1 LSVYCSIACFRVII
15 EFTGSNLHRKIDRM
29 ILIRLK
35 GSFTII
41 TVPPLV
47 AQVPFAKR
55 GVSLFRSIS
64 VPFSIK
70 TITENTTF
78 FSHNRPSLAC

>member
-1 LSVYCSIACFRVII
+1 II
-15 EFTGSNLHRKIDRM
+15 VQFTGPNLHREINRM

-41 TVPPLV
+41 TVPALV
-47 AQVPFAKR
+47 VQVPFAKR
-55 GVSLFRSIS
+55 CVSLLRLGS
-64 VPFSIK
+64 VFFGIK
-70 TITENTTF
+70 TTTENTTF